1 MTEDEEWQ
9 AIRGALRAVGVDPTD
24 LARFVNQP
32 HPGIPGFEPEQFDS
46 PAALPVLLE
55 WLPRVEAPAVRDT
68 LASRIREAGKSSV
81 SARALIAAYRAKPSW
96 ELGDAIA
103 RTMTPA
109 EHDAIVELAADTRT
123 GSDRQMLV
131 YALWRVKSDRARS
144 LIIRL
149 LDEPHV
155 SRHAM
160 YSLRRAFGND
170 EAKRRLE
177 PLRDHPNDDIRL
189 AAADALKGIE
199 RSRRSPRPTAR

>member
-1 MTEDEEWQ
+1 
-9 AIRGALRAVGVDPTD
+9 
-24 LARFVNQP
+24 
-32 HPGIPGFEPEQFDS
+32 
-46 PAALPVLLE
+46 
-55 WLPRVEAPAVRDT
+55 
-68 LASRIREAGKSSV
+68 
-81 SARALIAAYRAKPSW
+81 
-96 ELGDAIA
+96 
-103 RTMTPA
+103 MTPA

-131 YALWRVKSDRARS
+131 YALWRVKSERARS

-149 LDEPHV
+149 LDDPDV

-177 PLRDHPNDDIRL
+177 PFRDHPNEDIRL

-199 RSRRSPRPTAR
+199 RSRRSPQPHAR